1 MALNMGPATRPQATM
16 LQRVLKSIKGSIP
29 WYPFIVVNAAVFTV
43 FNLVPWI
50 SMFDISFRDTDLL
63 SRNEFIGLD
72 NYVRLVQDDLLRK
85 SLVNTF
91 AYLTMYVP
99 AVLAVSLL
107 VAILV
112 NRKVFGVK
120 FFRAAYF
127 LPNVTSIAVL
137 SLIFRRFL
145 SPRADGPINYM
156 LGLAG
161 IDPQPF
167 LLSVTQALPSL
178 ATIGIWESF
187 GYYMVIWLAGLQGIP
202 SELYDAAYVDG
213 ASGWRLHRYVT
224 IPMLRPT
231 AAFIVVISTIGAL
244 QVFGSIYIMTG
255 GGPVYATTTVVYLI
269 YQQAFNFGRFGYSS
283 TISIVLFLMILLIT
297 YIQGRYLRFGEEVY

>member
-1 MALNMGPATRPQATM
+1 
-16 LQRVLKSIKGSIP
+16 
-29 WYPFIVVNAAVFTV
+29 
-43 FNLVPWI
+43 
-50 SMFDISFRDTDLL
+50 
-63 SRNEFIGLD
+63 
-72 NYVRLVQDDLLRK
+72 VQDDLLRK

-255 GGPVYATTTVVYLI
+255 GGPSNSTLVYALYL
-269 YQQAFNFGRFGYSS
+269 YQNAFQFFRMGFASAMAW
-283 TISIVLFLMILLIT
+283 VLMLIT
-297 YIQGRYLRFGEEVY
+297 VAALALIFRTSGWVYYEGRR